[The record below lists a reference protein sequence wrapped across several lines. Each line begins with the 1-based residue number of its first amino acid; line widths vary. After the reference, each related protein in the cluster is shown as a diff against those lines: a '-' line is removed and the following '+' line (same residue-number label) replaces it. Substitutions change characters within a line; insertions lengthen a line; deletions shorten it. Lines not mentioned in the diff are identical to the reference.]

1 MGKLT
6 KSSVDLRSMRSSS
19 IAPFAPMLLE
29 KLGFGVVV
37 IDAETSQIVYVN
49 EKILSI
55 TGYSSKAIIGNLCHS
70 LLCPAEKG
78 KCPIRDLGHNVDN
91 SERQMVCS
99 NGIMISI
106 IKTAVI
112 IEVEGRKYIVESVVD
127 NTERKL
133 IKDTLENEIIKR
145 KELQE
150 KYEYLAYHDYLT
162 GIYNRRFFKEEFS
175 RKKIK
180 DNFLLGIIL
189 GDVDGL
195 KVCNDTFGHAEGDK
209 RLKDITNKIRKV
221 IDPKDIFARIG
232 GNEFA
237 VLVTQTSEEKLRGY
251 MDYIAENVNRST
263 EDGNFSSVSFGYGL
277 QRNENDGIDDLL
289 KEAAHFM
296 HKRKYYNQRS
306 ASGNMVRVIMQT
318 LFEKSVREKEHSER
332 VGLFCKAIAQKMGM
346 KKEAVNKIWI
356 AGLLHD
362 IGKIG
367 IEEEILNKP
376 GKLNDKEWEIIKTH
390 TARSA
395 RILENTV
402 EYKDLA
408 TIVLS
413 HHERYDGKGYPYGLK
428 GEEIPIESR
437 IIAVADSYDA
447 MTQERTYRQTVSK
460 ETAIKEIESCS
471 GTQFDP
477 DVVLAFTKK
486 VMTDKTIEA

>member
-1 MGKLT
+1 MVKLT
-6 KSSVDLRSMRSSS
+6 KSSGDLQNMSVDSM
-19 IAPFAPMLLE
+19 AFFAPSVLE
-29 KLGFGVVV
+29 KLGFGVVI
-37 IDAETSQIVYVN
+37 IDAETHHIVYAN

-55 TGYSSKAIIGNLCHS
+55 TGYSSNEIIGKICHS
-70 LLCPAEKG
+70 LLCPAEIG
-78 KCPIRDLGHNVDN
+78 KCPISDLGHDVDN
-91 SERQMVCS
+91 SEREIVCA
-99 NGIMISI
+99 NGETASI
-106 IKTAVI
+106 IKTAVGA
-112 IEVEGRKYIVESVVD
+112 EFEGRKYLVESIID

-133 IKDTLENEIIKR
+133 INDTLEREIVKR
-145 KELQE
+145 KKLQE

-162 GIYNRRFFKEEFS
+162 GIYNRRFFKEEFL

-195 KVCNDTFGHAEGDK
+195 KVCNDTFGHAGGDK

-289 KEAAHFM
+289 KEADHFM
-296 HKRKYYNQRS
+296 YKRKYYNQRS

-471 GTQFDP
+471 GTQFDL

>member
-6 KSSVDLRSMRSSS
+6 KSSVDSRSMSSNS
-19 IAPFAPMLLE
+19 MALFAPSVLE
-29 KLGFGVVV
+29 KLGFGVVI
-37 IDAETSQIVYVN
+37 IDAETHHIVYAN

-55 TGYSSKAIIGNLCHS
+55 TGYSSKEIIGKICHS
-70 LLCPAEKG
+70 LLCPTAIG
-78 KCPIRDLGHNVDN
+78 KCPISDLGQDVDN
-91 SERQMVCS
+91 SEREIVCA
-99 NGIMISI
+99 NGETASI
-106 IKTAVI
+106 IKTAVSAEFEGKKYL
-112 IEVEGRKYIVESVVD
+112 IESIVD
-127 NTERKL
+127 NAERKS
-133 IKDTLENEIIKR
+133 IKDTLENEIAKR
-145 KELQE
+145 KELQG

-180 DNFLLGIIL
+180 NNFPLGIIL

-195 KVCNDTFGHAEGDK
+195 KVCNDTFGHNEGDK
-209 RLKDITNKIRKV
+209 RLKDVTDRIMKV
-221 IDPKDIFARIG
+221 IDPKDIFARVG

-237 VLVTQTSEEKLRGY
+237 ILVTQTSEEKLMGY
-251 MDYIAENVNRST
+251 MDYIAENVNYSN
-263 EDGNFSSVSFGYGL
+263 EDISFSSVSFGYGL
-277 QRNENDGIDDLL
+277 QRNENDDIGDLL
-289 KEAAHFM
+289 KEADHFM
-296 HKRKYYNQRS
+296 YKRKYYNQQS
-306 ASGNMVRVIMQT
+306 ARGNMVRVIMQT
-318 LFEKSVREKEHSER
+318 LFEKSEREKEHSER
-332 VGLFCKAIAQKMGM
+332 VGLFCKAIAKKMGL
-346 KKEAVNKIWI
+346 KKEDINKIWI

-367 IEEEILNKP
+367 IEEDILNKP
-376 GKLNDKEWEIIKTH
+376 GKLSETEWEIIKTH

-408 TIVLS
+408 KIVLS

-471 GTQFDP
+471 GTQFDL

>member
-1 MGKLT
+1 
-6 KSSVDLRSMRSSS
+6 
-19 IAPFAPMLLE
+19 
-29 KLGFGVVV
+29 
-37 IDAETSQIVYVN
+37 
-49 EKILSI
+49 
-55 TGYSSKAIIGNLCHS
+55 
-70 LLCPAEKG
+70 
-78 KCPIRDLGHNVDN
+78 
-91 SERQMVCS
+91 
-99 NGIMISI
+99 
-106 IKTAVI
+106 
-112 IEVEGRKYIVESVVD
+112 
-127 NTERKL
+127 
-133 IKDTLENEIIKR
+133 
-145 KELQE
+145 
-150 KYEYLAYHDYLT
+150 
-162 GIYNRRFFKEEFS
+162 
-175 RKKIK
+175 
-180 DNFLLGIIL
+180 
-189 GDVDGL
+189 
-195 KVCNDTFGHAEGDK
+195 
-209 RLKDITNKIRKV
+209 
-221 IDPKDIFARIG
+221 
-232 GNEFA
+232 
-237 VLVTQTSEEKLRGY
+237 